1 MVAAHVLDG
10 RSPDGTLTRTSW
22 VVDGRAS
29 ALFAVLAGV
38 SLVLMHRR
46 TSRAGLAV
54 RALLVALLGL
64 ALGELET
71 GLAII
76 LTYYGL
82 LFLMGLPFLGL
93 RARALF
99 LWAAAWVVIGPV
111 VSHLVRPHLA
121 PRSGPSPAFDQLAN
135 PGHLL
140 AELLLTGYYPCL
152 PWLAYLLLGMAI
164 GRCDLRSRSVQAR
177 LVVGGLGVAVV
188 AFVVSRSLTEQPW
201 VLRRLVPDAAGY
213 GDVSTADAFVNAIS
227 GGMHGTTPAGGS
239 WAWLLV
245 VAPHSG
251 TPFDLLQTG
260 ATAALVIGLCVW
272 LVAWLDG
279 AVPPRGGDPV
289 RRRDDDA
296 VALQPARGHAHRAG
310 LARRGAGVVRVA
322 RPRAARGRARCSSRP
337 GGAGRS
343 RPRWAR
349 SAPASPLDGRAG
361 VHHHRDPGRR
371 RPVER
376 VRVDDAELEPHGP
389 CAHLDR
395 LVGEL
400 AGGRPSGGR
409 RRPRRSGTARRR
421 GWRRPC
427 SPSTTQTVRPVGR
440 RVDRDDLLAALLEQR
455 GDGVRRPAR
464 CRPRAPPPPRPCS
477 RRA

>member
-1 MVAAHVLDG
+1 MVAAHVLDE
-10 RSPDGTLTRTSW
+10 RRPDGTLTRTSW
-22 VVDGRAS
+22 VIDGRAS

-38 SLVLMHRR
+38 SLVLLHRR

-82 LFLMGLPFLGL
+82 LFLLGLPFLGL

-99 LWAAAWVVIGPV
+99 AWAAAWVVAAPV

-140 AELLLTGYYPCL
+140 AELMLTGYYPCL

-177 LVVGGLGVAVV
+177 LVLGGLAVAVV
-188 AFVVSRSLTEQPW
+188 AFVVSRSFTQQQW
-201 VLRRLVPDAAGY
+201 VLRRLVPDAGAY
-213 GDVSTADAFVNAIS
+213 GDVSTADAFVNAVS

-251 TPFDLLQTG
+251 TPFDLLET
-260 ATAALVIGLCVW
+260 AASAALVIGLCVW
-272 LVAWLDG
+272 LVAWLG
-279 AVPPRGGDPV
+279 ARTRRAVAIVFGAGTMTLSLYSLHVVMRTENVWPAEEPSSFRWHVLVLLAVGALFVAFRRRGPLEAAVSGISAAGATRWPGRYPSPSGPRPPRS
-289 RRRDDDA
+289 
-296 VALQPARGHAHRAG
+296 
-310 LARRGAGVVRVA
+310 
-322 RPRAARGRARCSSRP
+322 GRT
-337 GGAGRS
+337 
-343 RPRWAR
+343 
-349 SAPASPLDGRAG
+349 
-361 VHHHRDPGRR
+361 
-371 RPVER
+371 
-376 VRVDDAELEPHGP
+376 
-389 CAHLDR
+389 
-395 LVGEL
+395 
-400 AGGRPSGGR
+400 
-409 RRPRRSGTARRR
+409 RPRR
-421 GWRRPC
+421 
-427 SPSTTQTVRPVGR
+427 
-440 RVDRDDLLAALLEQR
+440 
-455 GDGVRRPAR
+455 
-464 CRPRAPPPPRPCS
+464 
-477 RRA
+477 

>member
-1 MVAAHVLDG
+1 MVAAHVLDE
-10 RSPDGTLTRTSW
+10 RRPDGTVTATSW

-38 SLVLMHRR
+38 SLVLLHRR
-46 TSRAGLAV
+46 TSRPGLAV

-82 LFLMGLPFLGL
+82 LFLLGLPFLGL

-99 LWAAAWVVIGPV
+99 AWAVAWVAVAPA

-164 GRCDLRSRSVQAR
+164 GRCDLRSRSVQIR
-177 LVVGGLGVAVV
+177 LVVGGLAVAVV
-188 AFVVSRSLTEQPW
+188 AFVVSRSLTEQTW
-201 VLRRLVPDAAGY
+201 VLRRLVPDAGQY

-251 TPFDLLQTG
+251 TPFDLLETG
-260 ATAALVIGLCVW
+260 ASAALVVGLCLW
-272 LVAWLDG
+272 LVSWLGDRSRRAVAIVFG
-279 AVPPRGGDPV
+279 AGTMTLSLYSLQVVMRTEQVWPAEEPSSFGWHVLVLLSVGALFVAV
-289 RRRDDDA
+289 RRRGPLEAA
-296 VALQPARGHAHRAG
+296 VGGISAACATRWPGRCPSPS
-310 LARRGAGVVRVA
+310 ARR
-322 RPRAARGRARCSSRP
+322 PP
-337 GGAGRS
+337 
-343 RPRWAR
+343 
-349 SAPASPLDGRAG
+349 
-361 VHHHRDPGRR
+361 
-371 RPVER
+371 
-376 VRVDDAELEPHGP
+376 
-389 CAHLDR
+389 
-395 LVGEL
+395 
-400 AGGRPSGGR
+400 PSGR
-409 RRPRRSGTARRR
+409 TRPRR
-421 GWRRPC
+421 
-427 SPSTTQTVRPVGR
+427 
-440 RVDRDDLLAALLEQR
+440 
-455 GDGVRRPAR
+455 
-464 CRPRAPPPPRPCS
+464 
-477 RRA
+477 

>member
-1 MVAAHVLDG
+1 MVAAHVLDE

-38 SLVLMHRR
+38 SLVLLHRR

-64 ALGELET
+64 ALGELGT

-82 LFLMGLPFLGL
+82 LFLLGLPFLGL

-99 LWAAAWVVIGPV
+99 AWAAVWVVVAPV

-164 GRCDLRSRSVQAR
+164 GRCDLRSRSVQTR
-177 LVVGGLGVAVV
+177 LVVGGLAVAVG
-188 AFVVSRSLTEQPW
+188 AFVVSRSFTEHPW

-251 TPFDLLQTG
+251 TPFDLLVTG
-260 ATAALVIGLCVW
+260 ASAALVIGLCLW
-272 LVAWLDG
+272 LVAWLG
-279 AVPPRGGDPV
+279 V
-289 RRRDDDA
+289 RSRRA
-296 VALQPARGHAHRAG
+296 VAIVF
-310 LARRGAGVVRVA
+310 GAGTMTLSLYSLHVVMRTEQIWPAEEPSSFGWHVLVLLSVGA
-322 RPRAARGRARCSSRP
+322 LFVAARQRGPLEAAV
-337 GGAGRS
+337 GAISAAGAI
-343 RPRWAR
+343 RW
-349 SAPASPLDGRAG
+349 
-361 VHHHRDPGRR
+361 PGRY
-371 RPVER
+371 PS
-376 VRVDDAELEPHGP
+376 
-389 CAHLDR
+389 
-395 LVGEL
+395 
-400 AGGRPSGGR
+400 PSGPQPPPSGR
-409 RRPRRSGTARRR
+409 TRPRR
-421 GWRRPC
+421 
-427 SPSTTQTVRPVGR
+427 
-440 RVDRDDLLAALLEQR
+440 
-455 GDGVRRPAR
+455 
-464 CRPRAPPPPRPCS
+464 
-477 RRA
+477 

>member
-1 MVAAHVLDG
+1 MVAAHVLDE
-10 RSPDGTLTRTSW
+10 RRPDGTLTRTSW

-38 SLVLMHRR
+38 SLVLLHRR

-64 ALGELET
+64 VLGELGT

-82 LFLMGLPFLGL
+82 LFLLGLPFLGL

-99 LWAAAWVVIGPV
+99 AWAAAWVVVAPV

-164 GRCDLRSRSVQAR
+164 GRCDLRSRSVQTR
-177 LVVGGLGVAVV
+177 LVVGGLAVAVV
-188 AFVVSRSLTEQPW
+188 AFVVSRSFTEQPW
-201 VLRRLVPDAAGY
+201 VLRRLVPDAARY

-251 TPFDLLQTG
+251 TPFDLLVTG
-260 ATAALVIGLCVW
+260 ASAAVVIGLCLW
-272 LVAWLDG
+272 LVAWL
-279 AVPPRGGDPV
+279 GDRS
-289 RRRDDDA
+289 RRA
-296 VALQPARGHAHRAG
+296 VAIGF
-310 LARRGAGVVRVA
+310 GAGTMTLSLYSLHVVMRTEQIWPAEEPSSFGWHVLVLLSVGA
-322 RPRAARGRARCSSRP
+322 LFVAARQRGPLEAAV
-337 GGAGRS
+337 GAISAAGAT
-343 RPRWAR
+343 RW
-349 SAPASPLDGRAG
+349 
-361 VHHHRDPGRR
+361 PGRY
-371 RPVER
+371 PS
-376 VRVDDAELEPHGP
+376 
-389 CAHLDR
+389 
-395 LVGEL
+395 
-400 AGGRPSGGR
+400 PSGPQPPPSGR
-409 RRPRRSGTARRR
+409 TRPRR
-421 GWRRPC
+421 
-427 SPSTTQTVRPVGR
+427 
-440 RVDRDDLLAALLEQR
+440 
-455 GDGVRRPAR
+455 
-464 CRPRAPPPPRPCS
+464 
-477 RRA
+477 